1 MSYQE
6 IPSDD
11 DVKFA
16 DDMWGVRE
24 FVDACEVKE
33 VPITEW
39 LKATVGMHMDV
50 KHVRGEKVVALRAAP
65 EEWELC
71 A

>member
-1 MSYQE
+1 MSYQD
-6 IPSDD
+6 ILTDD
-11 DVKFA
+11 QVKFT
-16 DDMWGVRE
+16 DDLWGVDD
-24 FVDACEVKE
+24 FLSACEVKE
-33 VPITEW
+33 VPVTEW

-65 EEWELC
+65 EEWSM

>member
-1 MSYQE
+1 MSYQDL
-6 IPSDD
+6 PTDD
-11 DVKFA
+11 QVKFA

-24 FVDACEVKE
+24 FIEACDVKE

-39 LKATVGMHMDV
+39 LRATVGLHMDV
-50 KHVRGEKVVALRAAP
+50 THVRGEKVVALRAAP
-65 EEWELC
+65 EAWELV

>member
-1 MSYQE
+1 MSYQD
-6 IPSDD
+6 ILTDD
-11 DVKFA
+11 QVKFT
-16 DDMWGVRE
+16 DDLWGVDD
-24 FVDACEVKE
+24 FLSACEVKE
-33 VPITEW
+33 VPVTEW

-65 EEWELC
+65 EEWSL